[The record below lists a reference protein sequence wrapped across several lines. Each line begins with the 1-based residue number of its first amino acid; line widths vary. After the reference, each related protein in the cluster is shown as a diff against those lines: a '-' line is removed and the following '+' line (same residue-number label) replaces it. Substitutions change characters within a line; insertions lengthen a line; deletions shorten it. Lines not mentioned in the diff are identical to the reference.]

1 MIRAVL
7 RAAVCC
13 YATALPASLCL
24 AQNEAAAPPPL
35 DARGLGSPAA
45 SVQVVDDVLWGFGT
59 RFKVEFG
66 AASVRMTPALGE
78 QAPRNVTVDLG
89 LRAIG
94 RGAHLTPVSAPVTR
108 SHERLRVTYDRQEV
122 SERFDVRDAG
132 IEQSFLFEA
141 LPPGSGDLVI
151 RASLQTEFEVSRHGD
166 GLALE
171 LAGVGRVLVGGVT
184 AIDAAGASTRGSLTY
199 ADGAM
204 ELRVPETFVERAAL
218 PLLVDPFVG
227 GTLQSFTGANT
238 RVDTKPDVAYD
249 ATNDVYLVVYERI
262 WSATDHDVHAQR
274 VDGDGNFV
282 GGRIFVANSGTD
294 DSKGPRVANVNQ
306 TNTFVVAWWN
316 DGPDDVKARVIDAA
330 TGGLNG
336 AELAIAVGAQ
346 ANRQP
351 DVGGET
357 STVDDD
363 AIVTWQNTST
373 GSVMAA
379 QVQTSTNSFFDVTTI
394 YSSGAIPPSNPRIS
408 SGNGQTGYHM
418 IAFDVDFGADR
429 DPRAAIVDRNI
440 GLLDDAVIFPIS
452 LDDEVGV
459 AVDGDGRSWVAAWGT
474 EEPGNPASYD
484 IVCQSV
490 TVDASRAVGDFGVL
504 FSNTQSV
511 TADANDLEY
520 APTVTWTGG
529 STLIGWSDVDVGE
542 INTYFK
548 SVDPLSCEACEAAG
562 QFTLGGNPGDDY
574 RMGACSKVS
583 SGGSDDDALLVWDN
597 DNTAAPAGDA
607 DLLGRRWASA
617 DGNITQVGGGCGAD
631 AGQSY
636 AACAVAGNSNFA
648 LRLVSQLPNTPAV
661 LVISRQYSGLPCGGC
676 TLAPDPY
683 TGWIAPLVTDSA
695 SRAALAVAIPAVPAL
710 TGTNFYAQW
719 LVSEPVTPGC
729 YLFGSDLTNALR
741 LTIE

>member
-1 MIRAVL
+1 MIHAAL
-7 RAAVCC
+7 RVVCC
-13 YATALPASLCL
+13 S
-24 AQNEAAAPPPL
+24 AAAALSATLCHAQAEVAVRPPV
-35 DARGLGSPAA
+35 DARALGNTAA
-45 SVQVVDDVLWGFGT
+45 SVEIIDDVLWGFGA
-59 RFKVEFG
+59 RYKAAFG
-66 AASVRMTPALGE
+66 ESGVRMTPALGDR
-78 QAPRNVTVDLG
+78 APHNVSIDLG
-89 LRAIG
+89 LQSIG
-94 RGAHLTPVSAPVTR
+94 RGAHLTPVTAPTAR
-108 SHERLRVTYDRQEV
+108 SHERLRVTYDRPEV

-132 IEQSFLFEA
+132 IEQSFLFEV

-151 RASLQTEFEVSRHGD
+151 RASLETEFEVSRHGD

-171 LAGVGRVLVGGVT
+171 LAGVGRLLVGGVT
-184 AIDAAGASTRGSLTY
+184 AIDANGASTRGALTY
-199 ADGAM
+199 VDGAM
-204 ELRVPETFVERAAL
+204 ELRVPAAFVEQAAL

-227 GTLQSFTGANT
+227 GTLQSFTGVNT
-238 RVDTKPDVAYD
+238 RVDTNPDVAYD
-249 ATNDVYLVVYERI
+249 ATTDVYLVVYERI
-262 WSATDHDVHAQR
+262 WSATDRDVHAQR

-282 GGRIFVANSGTD
+282 GGRIFVANAPID
-294 DSKGPRVANVNQ
+294 DSRGPRVANVNQ

-336 AELAIAVGAQ
+336 TELAIAVGAQ

-357 STVDDD
+357 STADND

-379 QVQTSTNSFFDVTTI
+379 QVQTSNNTFFGVTTI

-418 IAFDVDFGADR
+418 IAFDVDFGADH
-429 DPRAAIVDRNI
+429 DPRAVIIDRNI
-440 GLLDDAVIFPIS
+440 GLLDDDVIFPIS
-452 LDDEVGV
+452 LDDDVEV
-459 AVDGDGRSWVAAWGT
+459 AVEGEGRSWIAAWAT

-504 FSNTQSV
+504 FSNVQSV

-529 STLIGWSDVDVGE
+529 STLIGWSDVDGSA
-542 INTYFK
+542 INTYFR
-548 SVDPLSCEACEAAG
+548 SVDPLSCAACESAA
-562 QFTLGGNPGDDY
+562 QFTPGNNPGDDY
-574 RMGACSKVS
+574 RMGAGSKVA
-583 SGGSDDDALLVWDN
+583 SGGPEDDALLVWDN

-617 DGNITQVGGGCGAD
+617 DGSVTQLGGGCGAD

-636 AACAVAGNSNFA
+636 AACAVAGNANFA

-683 TGWIAPLVTDSA
+683 TGWIAPLVTDNA

-710 TGTNFYAQW
+710 TGTYFYAQW